1 MSMWLLIDAST
12 NKFNVD
18 PFWVFNARFE
28 TCFEVSTVIEK
39 HVHTWKG
46 TYGKPGYFSELT
58 VNLT

>member
-39 HVHTWKG
+39 HVHTWKS
-46 TYGKPGYFSELT
+46 TYGKPG
-58 VNLT
+58 